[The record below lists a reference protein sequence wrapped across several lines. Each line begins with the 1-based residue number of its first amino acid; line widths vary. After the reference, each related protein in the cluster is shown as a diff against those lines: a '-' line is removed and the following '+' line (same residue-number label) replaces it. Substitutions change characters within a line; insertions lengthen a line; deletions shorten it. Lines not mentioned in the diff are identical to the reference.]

1 MATESH
7 DLQVRSHWKNWND
20 VGESSSS
27 QLSILV
33 GKEELIRQKLSGTI
47 AQLIMQQ
54 HMNSTHCGLLSL
66 LLESAGV
73 LTLTLPR
80 HAGVKLKAR
89 NKIRQVQFSES
100 KKDCFC

>member
-33 GKEELIRQKLSGTI
+33 GKEELIRQKLPIWDNRSTYH
-47 AQLIMQQ
+47 AAAHEFNTLWTAKLIVGIGGSPYLDPA
-54 HMNSTHCGLLSL
+54 STCRSEA
-66 LLESAGV
+66 ESEEQDPASS
-73 LTLTLPR
+73 
-80 HAGVKLKAR
+80 
-89 NKIRQVQFSES
+89 IF
-100 KKDCFC
+100 